1 MVGKYV
7 KQRRKT
13 VGTRGNFGKEQGPA
27 QGSRPSIMGSQVII
41 IIITIFVIIIII
53 IIIIFVYFHHS
64 QISLN
69 YR

>member
-41 IIITIFVIIIII
+41 IIILIIIIFVIIIII
-53 IIIIFVYFHHS
+53 IITFVYFHHS
-64 QISLN
+64 
-69 YR
+69 